1 MKATIILEDK
11 TMLVGRSFGAQGTV
25 FGELVF
31 NTSMSGYQNIV
42 SDPAYSVQI
51 LTMTYPEMG
60 VYGINKEDFENK
72 KVHIKG
78 FICKKYNPFYSNF
91 MAEVS
96 LGEYFKKNNVVAL
109 DGIDTRSLVKK
120 LRDYGTMACLITTE
134 EVNEEMFNSLK
145 NFKPQ
150 TYFPELST
158 KKKYTLE
165 GANGSSKIK
174 LACIDYGGSDD
185 IFKKLIALGAT
196 LDVFPA
202 SVCADEIL
210 NSGNSALFLTD
221 GAGDPREYK
230 TELETVKKL
239 IGKIPIYAM
248 SFGCNLVGLALGAT
262 VEKLQ
267 HGHRGSN
274 HPVINLNSETV
285 AQTVQN
291 HGYALDK
298 KSLTDGMKI
307 TYSNL
312 NDGTLEGFECS
323 KLNIKAVQFLPDNV
337 VPTGSE
343 DVFAS
348 WIEDMEKNYVG

>member
-11 TMLVGRSFGAQGTV
+11 TMLTGRSFGAQGTV

-42 SDPAYSVQI
+42 SDPAYSGQI
-51 LTMTYPEMG
+51 LAMTYPEMG
-60 VYGINKEDFENK
+60 VYGINKEAFENK
-72 KVHIKG
+72 KAHIKG

-91 MAEVS
+91 MAEAS
-96 LGEYFKKNNVVAL
+96 LGEYFKKNNVIAL

-120 LRDYGTMACLITTE
+120 LRDYGAMSCVITTE
-134 EVNEEMFNSLK
+134 EVDEEMFNALK
-145 NFKPQ
+145 NYKPQ
-150 TYFPELST
+150 TYFPELSV
-158 KKKYTLE
+158 KKKYIL
-165 GANGSSKIK
+165 GDSGKIK
-174 LACIDYGGSDD
+174 LAVIDYGTNDD
-185 IFKKLIALGAT
+185 ILKKLAELGVQ
-196 LDVFPA
+196 LEVFPS
-202 SVCADEIL
+202 SVGADEIL
-210 NSGNSALFLTD
+210 NSGNSALFLSN

-230 TELETVKKL
+230 EELETVKKL

-248 SFGCNLVGLALGAT
+248 SFGCAMVGLALGAG
-262 VEKLQ
+262 VEKMP

-285 AQTVQN
+285 ALTVQN

-298 KSLTDGMKI
+298 KTLTDGMKI

-312 NDGTLEGFECS
+312 NDGTLEGLECS
-323 KLNIKAVQFLPDNV
+323 KLNIKAVQFLPEGI
-337 VPTGSE
+337 VPEGSE

-348 WIEDMEKNYVG
+348 WVADMENNYVG